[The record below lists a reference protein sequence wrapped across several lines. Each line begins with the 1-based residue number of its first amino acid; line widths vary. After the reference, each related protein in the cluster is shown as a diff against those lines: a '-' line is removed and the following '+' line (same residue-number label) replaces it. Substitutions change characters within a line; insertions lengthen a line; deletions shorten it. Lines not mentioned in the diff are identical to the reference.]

1 MEGREKIGGGGR
13 IKEEERREEE
23 EEKQE
28 EEEGGRLRALKSPP
42 PKKKMDGVSSNRTS
56 VQEHMLHAWWDGF
69 VHVPRASFMS

>member
-23 EEKQE
+23 EEKEE

-42 PKKKMDGVSSNRTS
+42 PKKKWMVFLPT
-56 VQEHMLHAWWDGF
+56 EHLCKSICFMLGGMGLF
-69 VHVPRASFMS
+69 TYREPRS